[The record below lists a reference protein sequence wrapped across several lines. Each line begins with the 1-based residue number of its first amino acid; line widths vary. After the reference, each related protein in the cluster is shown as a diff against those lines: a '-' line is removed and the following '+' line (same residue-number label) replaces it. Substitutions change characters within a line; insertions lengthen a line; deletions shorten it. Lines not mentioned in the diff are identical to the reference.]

1 MDLGLRRRPQALA
14 NDWLLSRRLW
24 RPVRAATLMFVR
36 NQEPWVSAE
45 AAEPHTKEPV
55 VNEDIMGLGLDA
67 HEAFLQV
74 AVLAGEASTPL
85 SWRMDH
91 TTRTS
96 SPSTCAPA
104 C

>member
-45 AAEPHTKEPV
+45 AAEPHTKEPS
-55 VNEDIMGLGLDA
+55 VNEDIRWVGLDA

-85 SWRMDH
+85 S
-91 TTRTS
+91 
-96 SPSTCAPA
+96 
-104 C
+104 